1 MPAARGAP
9 LADTASSYSCPSHNR
24 RAHRQHARLTALES
38 TLLLAFHAPPTR
50 AQEHGL
56 QVLPAEECAPG
67 RTPPHTLEGHDFYLV
82 ALRKK

>member
-1 MPAARGAP
+1 M
-9 LADTASSYSCPSHNR
+9 
-24 RAHRQHARLTALES
+24 LTAFES
-38 TLLLAFHAPPTR
+38 TGLLAPHAPPTR